1 MKKNIYSDMR
11 KFTNINE
18 SIRFGNHTL
27 DDGRILYQDDDFF
40 IVYDGFPVSPG
51 HILIITSGDE
61 VTYFDLSDQK
71 RNKLNKMLD
80 HAKNIIEGEHS
91 PDGYNI
97 GMNCGSAAGQTV
109 MQFHCHL
116 IPRYNGDVP
125 DPRGG
130 VRHSVMGKGFY

>member
-1 MKKNIYSDMR
+1 MR
-11 KFTNINE
+11 KFTNMNE
-18 SIRFGNHTL
+18 SIRFGKHTL